1 MCRKFNANCLSGN
14 PVLGALFFQRL
25 RDVRDERAS
34 DGVWCCLSKN
44 QSPVSF
50 QLFLPV
56 SLMFLR
62 HGAISLYLSKYPS

>member
-34 DGVWCCLSKN
+34 DGVWCCLSKPKPGVF
-44 QSPVSF
+44 SVVS
-50 QLFLPV
+50 
-56 SLMFLR
+56 S
-62 HGAISLYLSKYPS
+62 G